1 MMVINSHLFHFINLK
16 SPQILRFT
24 GESDMVQEQILGNY
38 IVEKALSQPSLK
50 DEILTQLVYHT
61 WDLNQGQENLRG
73 WLLLAYCLS
82 AFTPSPTLDKHLL
95 K

>member
-1 MMVINSHLFHFINLK
+1 MTINSLLFLVHSL

-24 GESDMVQEQILGNY
+24 GDSDQNPLEEQILGNY
-38 IVEKALSQPSLK
+38 IVEKVLSQPALK

-61 WDLNQGQENLRG
+61 WNLNQGQENLRG
-73 WLLLAYCLS
+73 WLLLACCLS
-82 AFTPSPTLDKHLL
+82 AFTPSPTLEKHLL